1 MLETERRKVVKYG
14 RLLLERKL
22 TTGTGGNLSVF
33 NREKELMVISPS
45 ARDYLDIEP
54 EDTVV
59 MNLKEEVIA
68 SSSKPSSEYQLHLL
82 IYQERPDV
90 RAVVHTHSVN
100 ATAISCL
107 NEEIP
112 PLHYLIG
119 FAGDKL
125 PRAEYALFGTRE
137 LAENAVRSLGSSYN
151 ATLLDNHGLLAV
163 GRSLQQAFQTAEML
177 EYVAE
182 LYVKCRSMGEPALL
196 NEAQMKKVKEKFDS
210 YLHSSV
216 RDEKGGK
223 EI

>member
-1 MLETERRKVVKYG
+1 MLETERRKVVRYG

-45 ARDYLDIEP
+45 ARDYQEIEP

-59 MNLKEEVIA
+59 MNLEEEVIA
-68 SSSKPSSEYQLHLL
+68 GSSRPSSEYQLHLL
-82 IYQERPDV
+82 VYRERSDV
-90 RAVVHTHSVN
+90 SAVVHTHSVN
-100 ATAISCL
+100 ATAVSCI

-137 LAENAVRSLGSSYN
+137 LAEKAVNALGSSYN

-163 GRSLQQAFQTAEML
+163 GPSLQQAFQAAEMI

-196 NEAQMKKVKEKFDS
+196 SEAQMKKVGEKFEA
-210 YLHSSV
+210 YRQGSS
-216 RDEKGGK
+216 RK
-223 EI
+223 EN

>member
-1 MLETERRKVVKYG
+1 MLETERRKVVRYG

-45 ARDYLDIEP
+45 ARDYQEIEP

-59 MNLKEEVIA
+59 MNLEEEVIA
-68 SSSKPSSEYQLHLL
+68 GSSRPSSEYQLHLL
-82 IYQERPDV
+82 VYRERSDV
-90 RAVVHTHSVN
+90 SAVVHTHSVN
-100 ATAISCL
+100 ATAVSCL
-107 NEEIP
+107 NKEIP

-137 LAENAVRSLGSSYN
+137 LAENAVYALGSSYN
-151 ATLLDNHGLLAV
+151 AVLLDNHGLLAV
-163 GRSLQQAFQTAEML
+163 GSSLQQAFQAAEMI

-182 LYVKCRSMGEPALL
+182 LYVKCRSMGKPALL
-196 NEAQMKKVKEKFDS
+196 SEAQMKKVGEKFEA
-210 YLHSSV
+210 YRQGSS
-216 RDEKGGK
+216 RK
-223 EI
+223 EN

>member
-1 MLETERRKVVKYG
+1 MLETERRKVVRYG
-14 RLLLERKL
+14 RLLLERNL

-33 NREKELMVISPS
+33 NQEQELMVISPS
-45 ARDYLDIEP
+45 ARDYQKIEP

-59 MNLKEEVIA
+59 MNLEEEVVA
-68 SSSKPSSEYQLHLL
+68 GSSKPSSEYLMHLL
-82 IYQERPDV
+82 LYRERPDV

-100 ATAISCL
+100 ATAVSCI

-137 LAENAVRSLGSSYN
+137 LAEKAVNALGSSYN
-151 ATLLDNHGLLAV
+151 ATLLDNHGLLTV
-163 GRSLQQAFQTAEML
+163 GRSLKQAFQTAEMI

-182 LYVKCRSMGEPALL
+182 LYVKCRSMGEPITLSK
-196 NEAQMKKVKEKFDS
+196 AQIKEVKDKFDS
-210 YLHSSV
+210 YQQSSAQ
-216 RDEKGGK
+216 DEGGRG
-223 EI
+223 

>member
-1 MLETERRKVVKYG
+1 MLETERRKVVRYG

-45 ARDYLDIEP
+45 ARDYQEIEP

-59 MNLKEEVIA
+59 MNLEEEVIA
-68 SSSKPSSEYQLHLL
+68 GSSRPSSEYQLHLL
-82 IYQERPDV
+82 VYRERSDV
-90 RAVVHTHSVN
+90 SAVVHTHSVN
-100 ATAISCL
+100 ATAVSCL
-107 NEEIP
+107 NKEIP

-137 LAENAVRSLGSSYN
+137 LAENAVNALGSSYN
-151 ATLLDNHGLLAV
+151 AVLLDNHGLLAV
-163 GRSLQQAFQTAEML
+163 GSSLQQAFQAAEMI

-182 LYVKCRSMGEPALL
+182 LYVKCRSMGKPALL
-196 NEAQMKKVKEKFDS
+196 SEAQMKKVGEKFEA
-210 YLHSSV
+210 YRQGSS
-216 RDEKGGK
+216 RK
-223 EI
+223 EN